1 MGLAAHNSGG
11 QVRLGLCATVASA
24 VLYSAVVLLG
34 LGPASP
40 SAQGREAGRPT
51 PIVRVPRDP
60 AVSGP
65 AQRLPQVSP
74 GPARR
79 HTQRRPAAPDE
90 QSVVTTAVP
99 IAQTEGGKG
108 SPAPPRTPEAKPKPK
123 TASAP
128 ASSSESNASGPAD
141 SGPSEPDPVVTVP
154 ELPTTVT
161 VPVPGQPITV
171 TVPQLPPVQLPPVP
185 TVPLP

>member
-1 MGLAAHNSGG
+1 MGYAAHHSGG
-11 QVRLGLCATVASA
+11 QLRLGVSATVASA
-24 VLYSAVVLLG
+24 VLYGAVVVFG
-34 LGPASP
+34 LGSASP
-40 SAQGREAGRPT
+40 SAQGHARDRSSPV
-51 PIVRVPRDP
+51 VRVAPDR
-60 AVSGP
+60 AVSSPGK
-65 AQRLPQVSP
+65 RLPQVSP

-79 HTQRRPAAPDE
+79 HSQRRPAAPDE
-90 QSVVTTAVP
+90 QSVVATAVP

-108 SPAPPRTPEAKPKPK
+108 SPAPPRTPEAKPK

-128 ASSSESNASGPAD
+128 ASSSEPNASGPVD

-154 ELPTTVT
+154 ELPTTVN

-171 TVPQLPPVQLPPVP
+171 SVPQLPPVHLPPAP

>member
-11 QVRLGLCATVASA
+11 QVRLGLSATVASA

-40 SAQGREAGRPT
+40 SAQGREADRTT
-51 PIVRVPRDP
+51 PVVRVPRDP

-65 AQRLPQVSP
+65 ARRLPQVSP

-79 HTQRRPAAPDE
+79 HSQRRPAAPDE
-90 QSVVTTAVP
+90 QSVVATAAP

-108 SPAPPRTPEAKPKPK
+108 SPAPPRTPEAKPK

-128 ASSSESNASGPAD
+128 ASSSEPNASGPVD

-154 ELPTTVT
+154 ELPTTVN

-171 TVPQLPPVQLPPVP
+171 SVPQLPPVHLPPAP

>member
-11 QVRLGLCATVASA
+11 QVRLGLSATVASA

-40 SAQGREAGRPT
+40 SAQGREADRT
-51 PIVRVPRDP
+51 TAVVRVPRDP

-65 AQRLPQVSP
+65 ARRLPQVSP

-79 HTQRRPAAPDE
+79 HSQRRPAAPDE
-90 QSVVTTAVP
+90 QSVVATAVP

-108 SPAPPRTPEAKPKPK
+108 SPAPPRTPEAKPK
-123 TASAP
+123 TASAS
-128 ASSSESNASGPAD
+128 ASSSEPNASGPAD
-141 SGPSEPDPVVTVP
+141 SGRSEPDPVVTVP
-154 ELPTTVT
+154 ELPA
-161 VPVPGQPITV
+161 QPITV
-171 TVPQLPPVQLPPVP
+171 SVPQLPPVHLPPAP